1 MLSRKQFSAVLGITP
16 FVFYFG
22 TVLCEAG
29 ERYRSFDSGHL
40 PELINRPACWTSE
53 QPDPSR
59 NCDFAQ
65 KSQI

>member
-1 MLSRKQFSAVLGITP
+1 MLSLNQFSAVVGVTL
-16 FVFYFG
+16 FVFHFG
-22 TVLCEAG
+22 MALCEAT

-40 PELINRPACWTSE
+40 PELINRPACWASE

>member
-1 MLSRKQFSAVLGITP
+1 M
-16 FVFYFG
+16 
-22 TVLCEAG
+22 VLCEAT

-40 PELINRPACWTSE
+40 PELINRPACWASE